1 MGRSKIESIKKAFIF
16 IVIAIS
22 ASVAM
27 GQLAST
33 EPISAVQIKI
43 LSPLSTVYTTSTIP
57 LKFSAEGAVL
67 VGYSLDGVQKQYL
80 VRARDAIK
88 DEIKLVPVKKRLTIA
103 ASTGYGSPTDYVL
116 ISPDA
121 NILISLQKL
130 GDGSASF
137 AIVENK
143 ETKTIRRDIATSPQ
157 LQTGIDLELLPDF
170 YIYATEINPSAQYVN
185 LVVGRKSEEF
195 SLSGTNGLFA
205 FDLKVDAGEH
215 SVKVFAVDKL
225 GKEYSSSVSF
235 SFKPERALPAVEI
248 ASPLNFVKVFNN
260 TIIVSGTASSSARIE
275 KVEIKVNDEFYLAEG
290 TLSWKK
296 IIFLRPGENV
306 ISVKVSDAYGESQTK
321 SVIVY
326 YIPPEKLSRLLAA
339 NITPRNI
346 IAAEL
351 KNVSKFEGER
361 YLINKDT
368 SELRKAA
375 IEIKPKL
382 RALES
387 KDAAFAAAAA
397 RRIAVKEYV
406 EIKRNLSRDE
416 KTKSGLEENE
426 DFAGTFVEV
435 EAENDTEV
443 EWAIIKLYFSDDE
456 LRERKL
462 HRDGLFIAWYD
473 DNENSPTYGKWI
485 KLREGSPPW
494 VHDIGIN
501 KEENYIFANVSHFSI
516 YALGGAI
523 SQETPLPT
531 TAPPTTTQPPATQ
544 PPTITAAPQ
553 TSPPA
558 TTLAATSTPQ
568 PIQPSPVSEEE
579 KPERPFSKIAFL
591 VLLLV
596 LIATV
601 AFLVKKQKK

>member
-1 MGRSKIESIKKAFIF
+1 MGRSKREAMKIVFIA
-16 IVIAIS
+16 IAIS

-33 EPISAVQIKI
+33 EPISPQISAVRIKI
-43 LSPLSTVYTTSTIP
+43 LSPQNMVYSALPVP

-67 VGYSLDGVQKQYL
+67 VGYSLDGVQRQYV
-80 VRARDAIK
+80 VRARDAVK
-88 DEIKLVPVKKRLTIA
+88 DEIRLVPVKRVTTYAPREDLVEQA
-103 ASTGYGSPTDYVL
+103 P
-116 ISPDA
+116 
-121 NILISLQKL
+121 ILSAPIIKLQKL
-130 GDGSASF
+130 DNNSASF
-137 AIVENK
+137 IIVENGATTK
-143 ETKTIRRDIATSPQ
+143 SIYRDTKTYPP

-170 YIYATEINPSAQYVN
+170 YTYATEINVQNQYIA
-185 LVVGRKSEEF
+185 LAVGRKSEEF
-195 SLSGTNGLFA
+195 SLSGTSGLFA

-215 SVKVFAVDKL
+215 AVKVFAVDRL
-225 GKEYSSSVSF
+225 GNEYSSSVSF

-260 TIIVSGTASSSARIE
+260 TVIVSGTASSSARIE
-275 KVEIKVNDEFYLAEG
+275 KVEIKVNDELYLAEG
-290 TLSWKK
+290 TSAWKK
-296 IIFLRPGENV
+296 TVFLRPGENV
-306 ISVKVSDAYGESQTK
+306 VSAKAFDINGESQTK

-339 NITPRNI
+339 NITPRSI

-382 RALES
+382 RALEP

-406 EIKRNLSRDE
+406 EIKRNLSREE
-416 KTKSGLEENE
+416 KIKSGLEENE

-443 EWAIIKLYFSDDE
+443 EWALIKLYYSEDE
-456 LRERKL
+456 LRERRL
-462 HRDGLFIAWYD
+462 GRDALFMLWYD
-473 DNENSPTYGKWI
+473 DNEGSPTYGRWV
-485 KLREGSPPW
+485 KLRKGMQNW
-494 VHDIGIN
+494 VHDTGIN
-501 KEENYIFANVSHFSI
+501 KEENYVFANVSHFSI
-516 YALGGAI
+516 YALGGAV
-523 SQETPLPT
+523 SQETPPST
-531 TAPPTTTQPPATQ
+531 TAPQRTTQPPATQ
-544 PPTITAAPQ
+544 PPGITAAPQ

-558 TTLAATSTPQ
+558 TTIAATSAPQ
-568 PIQPSPVSEEE
+568 PIQPSPGSEQE
-579 KPERPFSKIAFL
+579 KPERPFLLI
-591 VLLLV
+591 VLLFA
-596 LIATV
+596 LIA
-601 AFLVKKQKK
+601 AAIFFIKKQKK